1 MKALLLLSYSHSTPI
16 LYIQPTAIGEY
27 LERSFEN
34 MDNKDFHSIIR
45 NALTNYLFEL
55 NQSCY
60 EQPECKKATSKC
72 VDYLDSNLIDEQWLL
87 NNHLVVYSACCCY
100 HKSLD
105 SSIKEAHVSSDEES
119 LAKLRKEREVIIR
132 LKMFYK
138 NHHLDFNNPLL

>member
-1 MKALLLLSYSHSTPI
+1 
-16 LYIQPTAIGEY
+16 
-27 LERSFEN
+27 

-72 VDYLDSNLIDEQWLL
+72 VDYLDS
-87 NNHLVVYSACCCY
+87 
-100 HKSLD
+100 
-105 SSIKEAHVSSDEES
+105 SDEES

>member
-1 MKALLLLSYSHSTPI
+1 MKALLLLSYSHSAPI

-119 LAKLRKEREVIIR
+119 LAKLRKEREVIIH

>member
-1 MKALLLLSYSHSTPI
+1 MKALLLLSYSYSAPI

>member
-1 MKALLLLSYSHSTPI
+1 
-16 LYIQPTAIGEY
+16 
-27 LERSFEN
+27 

-105 SSIKEAHVSSDEES
+105 SSIKEAHVSSDVES

>member
-1 MKALLLLSYSHSTPI
+1 MKALLLLSYSHSAPI

-138 NHHLDFNNPLL
+138 NHHLNFNNPLL

>member
-1 MKALLLLSYSHSTPI
+1 MKALLLLSYSHSAPI

-105 SSIKEAHVSSDEES
+105 SSIKEAHVSSDEDS

-132 LKMFYK
+132 LKMFYE

>member
-1 MKALLLLSYSHSTPI
+1 MKALLLLSYSHSAPI

-105 SSIKEAHVSSDEES
+105 SSIKEAHVSSDKES

-138 NHHLDFNNPLL
+138 NHHLDFSNPLL

>member
-1 MKALLLLSYSHSTPI
+1 MKALLLLSYSRSAPI

-119 LAKLRKEREVIIR
+119 LAKLCKEREVIIR

>member
-1 MKALLLLSYSHSTPI
+1 MKALLLLSYSHSAPI

-132 LKMFYK
+132 LKMFYE

>member
-1 MKALLLLSYSHSTPI
+1 MKALLLLSYSHSAPI

-87 NNHLVVYSACCCY
+87 NNHLIVYSACCCY

>member
-1 MKALLLLSYSHSTPI
+1 MKALLLLSYSHSAPI

-27 LERSFEN
+27 LEKSFEN